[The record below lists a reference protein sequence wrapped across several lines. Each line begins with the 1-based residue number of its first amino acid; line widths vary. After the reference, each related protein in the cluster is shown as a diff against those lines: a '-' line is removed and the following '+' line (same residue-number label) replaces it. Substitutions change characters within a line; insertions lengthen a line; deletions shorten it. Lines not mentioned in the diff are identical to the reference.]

1 MLKGANEKYFQK
13 MKIVLNS
20 ESMCCVKKIGG
31 GWVSQKCYVIVRVG
45 HGKCL
50 RPITRWVGGVKKGQ
64 KHAYVIFEWSLMADN
79 IFFFMIWTRDKNS

>member
-1 MLKGANEKYFQK
+1 M
-13 MKIVLNS
+13 
-20 ESMCCVKKIGG
+20 
-31 GWVSQKCYVIVRVG
+31 GWVGFRKYYIIFRVG